1 MPLNHLIALP
11 SHINLPSVGG
21 AQRWWKRLTPHRQ
34 DRVAM
39 LAPLAAVL
47 LFFAAIVSALGY
59 LRVEEIEREQ
69 QAVRRDVE
77 YAQQRVR
84 LRLLERQEQLMRMAR
99 ELSNREL
106 DATDFRARAA
116 AMLDQYPEMYG
127 IAWIDEK
134 RKVKVSLGS
143 TVLPG
148 NQLYSSGE
156 NSLRRTNP
164 EGQDGFAIASETR
177 QPLFVQRTR
186 SDGYVPLLQLFL
198 PLTERTP
205 PWRRGAGRV
214 LGRRPVPLRHSA

>member
-1 MPLNHLIALP
+1 MSLNHLIALP
-11 SHINLPSVGG
+11 SHIHLPSVGG

-84 LRLLERQEQLMRMAR
+84 LLLLERQEQLMRMAR

-106 DATDFRARAA
+106 DATDFRVRAA
-116 AMLDQYPEMYG
+116 AMLDLGRQAKGQTPL
-127 IAWIDEK
+127 IAVQGLASPVMFAVAETAG
-134 RKVKVSLGS
+134 L
-143 TVLPG
+143 THA
-148 NQLYSSGE
+148 
-156 NSLRRTNP
+156 SLR
-164 EGQDGFAIASETR
+164 S
-177 QPLFVQRTR
+177 
-186 SDGYVPLLQLFL
+186 
-198 PLTERTP
+198 TP
-205 PWRRGAGRV
+205 AT
-214 LGRRPVPLRHSA
+214 LATAAA